1 MGSAHLLLLSPS
13 TLFFLG
19 LNPTKPSISPKFS
32 AQFRCSFSSRPRW
45 DPYPDSSRG
54 DRFDFDEGFRFG
66 GRVREKRRNWWSDDE
81 DDDDD
86 DDEDDEFGF
95 WDEPSATDWVCK
107 ILRAFAWMIPAV
119 AISAVLGTGPNSL
132 IMALVLP
139 LGQTALSLAMDKLWA
154 GPSSSPDP
162 RPRSRPRG
170 QPKHRPERDPFA
182 SFAGGPRKTRRGA
195 GRPSTGTR
203 TMNGSYQ
210 SSGAANNSSSA
221 KKSGKSGSKFGGW
234 DELDELS
241 NTVPK
246 EGQNQKAEG
255 QNQKAEGLETEHTT
269 TVKLSTTRKG
279 ERPFF
284 LRLLIAV
291 FPFLGS
297 WTRFLF

>member
-1 MGSAHLLLLSPS
+1 MGSSHLLLLSPS

-19 LNPTKPSISPKFS
+19 LNPTKPSISPEFS
-32 AQFRCSFSSRPRW
+32 TQFRCSFSSRPRW

-54 DRFDFDEGFRFG
+54 DRFDFDEEFGFR

-86 DDEDDEFGF
+86 DEDDEFGF
-95 WDEPSATDWVCK
+95 WAEPSAIDLVFK

-119 AISAVLGTGPNSL
+119 VISAVLGTGPNSL

-154 GPSSSPDP
+154 GPSSSPHP

-170 QPKHRPERDPFA
+170 QPNPWPERDPFA
-182 SFAGGPRKTRRGA
+182 NFAGGPQRTKRGA
-195 GRPSTGTR
+195 RGPRTGTR
-203 TMNGSYQ
+203 PMNGSYQ
-210 SSGAANNSSSA
+210 SSGAADNGSSA
-221 KKSGKSGSKFGGW
+221 KKSGKSGLKFGGW

-241 NTVPK
+241 NTFPK
-246 EGQNQKAEG
+246 GGQK
-255 QNQKAEGLETEHTT
+255 QKAEGLKTERTT
-269 TVKLSTTRKG
+269 TVKLSMTRKG
-279 ERPFF
+279 EKPLF

-297 WTRFLF
+297 WTRLLF